1 MRIEN
6 GTRIGTTAGKP
17 GTSRSSG
24 SAFAA
29 ALQGEGSAPAK
40 AATTTAGAS
49 ALYDLSSLM
58 ALQAF
63 EDPKERR
70 RRSVKRG
77 LDLIDVLEGVQT
89 DLLVGRVG
97 QDRLERLAAM
107 LANKEPSG
115 DQRLDAL
122 VDDVELRV
130 RVELAKFGRYPD

>member
-17 GTSRSSG
+17 GASRSSG
-24 SAFAA
+24 SAFAS
-29 ALQGEGSAPAK
+29 ALEGESSAPAR
-40 AATTTAGAS
+40 AATTMAANP
-49 ALYDLSSLM
+49 LYDLTSLM

-77 LDLIDVLEGVQT
+77 LDLIDVLEGVQM

-97 QDRLERLAAM
+97 QDRLELLASM
-107 LANKEPSG
+107 LAGKAPSG

-122 VDDVELRV
+122 VDDIELRV

>member
-6 GTRIGTTAGKP
+6 GTKIGTTAGRP
-17 GTSRSSG
+17 AASRSSG

-29 ALQGEGSAPAK
+29 ALQDEGSAPAR
-40 AATTTAGAS
+40 AATTTAAS

-70 RRSVKRG
+70 RRAVMRG
-77 LDLIDVLEGVQT
+77 LDLIDVLEGVQM
-89 DLLVGRVG
+89 DLLVGGIG
-97 QDRLERLAAM
+97 QDRLERLASM
-107 LANKEPSG
+107 LGNKEPSG

-130 RVELAKFGRYPD
+130 RVELAKFGRYPE